1 MAHDRPISSSPDA
14 ASPAGS
20 TPRSGAGDGAG
31 AASLAAGAKVGSRF
45 VVESLQ
51 RTDELGAVYAAK
63 DEKTGRTVA
72 LRVMD
77 AAVAPN
83 EDVLNVLRAEVKSA
97 AAVQHKNVA
106 ATYGMGRAGAFLYI
120 AGEHVDGTTLRV
132 LLERKRESGKPFS
145 VRGAYNVVAHA
156 CNAIAALP
164 GAVHGRLNAD
174 TIQVQ
179 RNGRVKLADV
189 GVAAGTT
196 GFTRAAPTTAVRPY
210 EPPEWNPAAAPTA
223 AADVYGLGI
232 LLFELLTA
240 RTPKAGES
248 LSALRPDVPGPVDGV
263 LAAALA
269 QDPAAR
275 PATPAAFKDAIQ
287 GAFGAAL
294 SAEEAEGER
303 ESGRA
308 RAVSGDG
315 AVSGT
320 GATLPAAGAA
330 TIPADAAARPRV
342 GARVAADAPVR
353 PGVELAEDSAHSSFA
368 VGDVLPLDENLEKQE
383 RWLVSKGSEDWGPF
397 SAEELRNQVRK
408 LRVTEFDMIEDRE
421 TGDRFV
427 LNEIP
432 YFKPF
437 LVKWRPERVK
447 QIEQEKIR
455 AAARRARNV
464 RLSIIGGIAAA
475 ILASLGMVA
484 YLIYGPKH
492 VKDLNEEYPLAGAAV
507 VRLLAAN
514 MSDDPTEG
522 LKSANAKVPKEL
534 LKIALS
540 KKKAA
545 GKKRGKWASGYDDSE
560 TVVLEVDDSDD
571 EGGIGG
577 EPLKPD
583 DLMGGWSAVFPEVK
597 KCLLAS
603 GGGSYIVRFTVLPNG
618 STKGIRLKGKS
629 GTAGEGCV
637 KRALSGA
644 KFPTNAVATPVD
656 WPVRI

>member
-1 MAHDRPISSSPDA
+1 MAQDRPPLSSSDA

-20 TPRSGAGDGAG
+20 SPRGGAGDGAG
-31 AASLAAGAKVGSRF
+31 AATLAAGAKVGSRF
-45 VVESLQ
+45 VIEAMQ

-77 AAVAPN
+77 AAVAAS

-106 ATYGMGRAGAFLYI
+106 ATYGMGRAGAYLYI

-189 GVAAGTT
+189 GVAAGTV
-196 GFTRAAPTTAVRPY
+196 GFTRKTASAAPHAY
-210 EPPEWNPAAAPTA
+210 EPPEWNPAAPPVP
-223 AADVYGLGI
+223 AADVYGLGV
-232 LLFELLTA
+232 LLFELLTG

-248 LSALRPDVPGPVDGV
+248 LSSLRPDVPGPVDGV

-269 QDPAAR
+269 QDAAAR
-275 PATPAAFKDAIQ
+275 PANPAAFKDAIQ

-294 SAEEAEGER
+294 TAEESEGDR
-303 ESGRA
+303 ESNRA

-315 AVSGT
+315 GVSGT
-320 GATLPAAGAA
+320 DATLPASGAP
-330 TIPADAAARPRV
+330 TIPAADAARRV
-342 GARVAADAPVR
+342 GARSSADAPVR
-353 PGVELAEDSAHSSFA
+353 PGVELAEDSAHSSFT

-475 ILASLGMVA
+475 ILAALGMVA

-507 VRLLAAN
+507 VRLLGAN
-514 MSDDPTEG
+514 MIDDPTEG
-522 LKSANAKVPKEL
+522 LKSANSKVPKEL
-534 LKIALS
+534 LKIALA
-540 KKKAA
+540 KKKAT
-545 GKKRGKWASGYDDSE
+545 GKKRSKWASGYDDSE

-577 EPLKPD
+577 EPLKGD
-583 DLMGGWSAVFPEVK
+583 DLMGGWSAVFPEIK

-637 KRALSGA
+637 KRALSTA
-644 KFPTNAVATPVD
+644 KFPTNSVATPVD
-656 WPVRI
+656 WPVKI